1 MWTRRVVIVGLKI
14 TREQTR
20 AKTRGRVVLA
30 ARPVELHV
38 EQVMA
43 VGESLQEGEMLIQRV
58 KIPDDIMHDLCPG
71 TVANY
76 G

>member
-14 TREQTR
+14 TREHTR
-20 AKTRGRVVLA
+20 AGKRGRVVLA

-38 EQVMA
+38 EQVTG
-43 VGESLQEGEMLIQRV
+43 VGESLQEGHTLIHRV
-58 KIPDDIMHDLCPG
+58 KNPVDIMHDLCSG